1 MAARAVRVSN
11 SFSRKEVLCLEEILS
26 TLKRSHESTTS
37 HVGISHLAPTYQVE
51 IASILRKVGKMKHR
65 ILARE

>member
-1 MAARAVRVSN
+1 MAAIPRVSN
-11 SFSRKEVLCLEEILS
+11 SFSRKEVLCLEDILS

-37 HVGISHLAPTYQVE
+37 HVAISHLAPTYHGE

-65 ILARE
+65 LLSQ